1 MLCNILT
8 IIIILLII
16 IIIGVIVLKGQDQ
29 VKQPIELVSG
39 DLIESFEYNSGDV
52 STQIMQNNDKIIN
65 LIKDLETIKPELKLR
80 KYDPNIIYTD
90 FGNSINT
97 GLTTINE
104 IPQIYNNKT
113 LDKSQQIDKL
123 ESNIKDM
130 EIMIR
135 NLGLSTIQDKQY
147 NTIKSLNNGMEI
159 GLISTS
165 NTVFQDHKTGSNIA
179 AYMIGIND
187 GCLSVG
193 ANDYDV
199 YKCDDKN
206 PKMLF
211 KMEHILNSTAYGK
224 NIDTSLPADINSNLN
239 NINYPFVLMKSVNNE
254 NCLTNNHGS
263 LTVQPCYTYQAQRW
277 FPLETK
283 QS

>member
-1 MLCNILT
+1 MLCNFLT
-8 IIIILLII
+8 VVIILLII
-16 IIIGVIVLKGQDQ
+16 IIIGVIVIKGPKNID
-29 VKQPIELVSG
+29 QPIDLVAG
-39 DLIESFEYNSGDV
+39 NRIEAFQDPYSSYNA
-52 STQIMQNNDKIIN
+52 STQIMANNVEIGR
-65 LIKDLETIKPELKLR
+65 LIKDLETINPELRLR
-80 KYDPNIIYTD
+80 NYDASKIHNE
-90 FGNSINT
+90 FGDSIAS
-97 GLTTINE
+97 GLNE
-104 IPQIYNNKT
+104 IETVPVIYNNKS
-113 LDKSQQIDKL
+113 LDKSQYIDKL

-130 EIMIR
+130 ELMIH
-135 NLGLSTIQDKQY
+135 NLNLSTIKDKHY
-147 NTIKSLNNGMEI
+147 NKIKSLNNGMEI

-165 NTVFQDHKTGSNIA
+165 NTVFQDHKTGSNIS
-179 AYMIGIND
+179 AYMVAVNN

-193 ANDYDV
+193 ANEYDV

-224 NIDTSLPADINSNLN
+224 NIDTSLPADANSNLD

-277 FPLETK
+277 FPLIN
-283 QS
+283 